1 MSRSWQ
7 DSTGRPAP
15 FVEAIEEIV
24 AYLAGRRGLES
35 MPLAGS
41 WARGKGAPGAD
52 ADLVLLHDQEF
63 DRAVLGAHGA
73 KELTR

>member
-24 AYLAGRRGLES
+24 AYLAGRRGLKS

-41 WARGKGAPGAD
+41 WARGKGVPGAD

-73 KELTR
+73 KELTG